1 MAKRFNIF
9 PLMQGGVRLIPFR
22 CIVQYRYNKQLKGD
36 VADPLEPR
44 AVITIWAMTS
54 SGYEIVASKWLQTV
68 KNKDGF
74 SKTWYST
81 DVFSL
86 PDKMATG
93 VFAVIDNEAGVEIKS
108 ISFITKQAVIM
119 DDTLAGDMVNIG
131 DPGDGDDTTT
141 ISPPDVVT
149 PRELMIMGD
158 TDTPVKVG
166 GSTTILVS
174 KDGPESVWAR
184 LWMYTTDS
192 SGSVIAD
199 EKVVT
204 PWFLLESEYPV
215 TAAIVPRVVTFTD
228 EGYYKIYAEPY
239 SKAYNKSNTLM
250 YNVYRNS
257 IIWVGKLDDKG
268 KPISDPSKVST
279 LVDGDV
285 FIGYT
290 PVNQIF
296 WTGDS
301 SSSDDVMLASREEGD
316 VWIKYS
322 QYP

>member
-93 VFAVIDNEAGVEIKS
+93 VFAVIDNEAGVEIKN
-108 ISFITKQAVIM
+108 ISFVTKQAVIM
-119 DDTLAGDMVNIG
+119 DDTLAGDMINIG
-131 DPGDGDDTTT
+131 DPDGDDTTT
-141 ISPPDVVT
+141 ISPPDAVT

-158 TDTPVKVG
+158 T
-166 GSTTILVS
+166 
-174 KDGPESVWAR
+174 
-184 LWMYTTDS
+184 
-192 SGSVIAD
+192 
-199 EKVVT
+199 
-204 PWFLLESEYPV
+204 
-215 TAAIVPRVVTFTD
+215 
-228 EGYYKIYAEPY
+228 
-239 SKAYNKSNTLM
+239 NT
-250 YNVYRNS
+250 Y
-257 IIWVGKLDDKG
+257 
-268 KPISDPSKVST
+268 
-279 LVDGDV
+279 
-285 FIGYT
+285 
-290 PVNQIF
+290 
-296 WTGDS
+296 
-301 SSSDDVMLASREEGD
+301 
-316 VWIKYS
+316 
-322 QYP
+322 